1 MTWIVWRQYRTQAA
15 ISAALL
21 AAFAVFTVISGLHL
35 ATMWHHDLAACTAA
49 HNCTSGEGGL
59 FNGTGDA
66 TGLIIEMTLLVPA
79 LLGLFW
85 GAPLVAHELETGSL
99 QWTWVQSVTR
109 TRWFTVK
116 AGCLLLAA
124 AIWGGAV
131 AGLVTWWAG
140 PRNALYLDAFTGGN
154 FDIQGIVPV
163 GYALFAMA
171 LGILAGTLLRRTI
184 PAMAVTLG
192 GFVAVRLVIT
202 LWVRKHYMAAV
213 TTYANAG
220 ANLQPKGS
228 YWSYASGLAGPH
240 GPLQQLNG
248 MVQIGTTEF
257 DGVPSSALPAACR
270 ALVDAGS
277 VNTGRTS
284 ASGVGDMSA
293 INSCLTS
300 HHIQQ
305 FITYQPAS
313 RYWAFQ
319 GIETGLYIL
328 IAAALIAVTIAVIR
342 RRDA

>member
-1 MTWIVWRQYRTQAA
+1 MTWIVWRQYRFQAA
-15 ISAALL
+15 VSAALL
-21 AAFAVFTVISGLHL
+21 AAFAVFTVITGLHL
-35 ATMWHHDLAACTAA
+35 ATTWHNDLVACTAA
-49 HNCTSGEGGL
+49 NNCTTGEGGL
-59 FNGTGDA
+59 FNGSGDTA
-66 TGLIIEMTLLVPA
+66 GLIIEMTLLVPA

-109 TRWFTVK
+109 TRWFAAK

-124 AIWGGAV
+124 AVWGGAV
-131 AGLVTWWAG
+131 AALVTWWAG

-171 LGILAGTLLRRTI
+171 LGIMAGTLLRRTI
-184 PAMAVTLG
+184 PAMAITLG

-202 LWVRKHYMAAV
+202 LWVRRHYMAAV
-213 TTYANAG
+213 TTYANVG
-220 ANLQPKGS
+220 TNLTPKGS
-228 YWSYASGLAGPH
+228 YWQYASGLTGPN
-240 GPLQQLNG
+240 GPLPQGNTTVVIHPGALTAL
-248 MVQIGTTEF
+248 TTEF
-257 DGVPSSALPAACR
+257 DGV
-270 ALVDAGS
+270 S
-277 VNTGRTS
+277 VNELPKACQAAAS
-284 ASGVGDMSA
+284 AGGPPSA
-293 INSCLTS
+293 AANNCLTS

-319 GIETGLYIL
+319 GIETGIYAL

>member
-15 ISAALL
+15 ISAVLL
-21 AAFAVFTVISGLHL
+21 AAFAVFAVLTGLHL
-35 ATMWHHDLAACTAA
+35 ATTWHNDLVACTAA
-49 HNCTSGEGGL
+49 HNCSSGQGGL
-59 FNGTGDA
+59 FNGSGDA
-66 TGLIIEMTLLVPA
+66 IGLIIEMTLIVPA

-85 GAPLVAHELETGSL
+85 GAPLVAHEVETGSL

-109 TRWFTVK
+109 TRWFTAK

-124 AIWGGAV
+124 AVWGGAV
-131 AGLVTWWAG
+131 AALVTWWAG

-184 PAMAVTLG
+184 PAMAITLG

-202 LWVRKHYMAAV
+202 LWVRKHYMSAV

-220 ANLQPKGS
+220 VNLTPKGS
-228 YWSYASGLAGPH
+228 YWSYASGLTGPH
-240 GPLQQLNG
+240 GPLPQVNG
-248 MVQIGTTEF
+248 MVSGPTMVY
-257 DGVPSSALPAACR
+257 DGVPVSVLPKACQAA
-270 ALVDAGS
+270 
-277 VNTGRTS
+277 
-284 ASGVGDMSA
+284 ASGPNPNA
-293 INSCLTS
+293 ASCLTS
-300 HHIQQ
+300 EHIRQ

-319 GIETGLYIL
+319 GIETGIYVL
-328 IAAALIAVTIAVIR
+328 IAAALIAATVTVIR

>member
-21 AAFAVFTVISGLHL
+21 AAFAVFTVTSGLHL
-35 ATMWHHDLAACTAA
+35 ATIWHNDLVACTAA
-49 HNCTSGEGGL
+49 HNCSSGQGGL
-59 FNGTGDA
+59 FNGNGDA
-66 TGLIIEMTLLVPA
+66 TGLIIELTLIVPA

-124 AIWGGAV
+124 AVWGGAV

-184 PAMAVTLG
+184 PAMAITLG
-192 GFVAVRLVIT
+192 GFVAVRIVIT
-202 LWVRKHYMAAV
+202 LWVRKYYMAAV
-213 TTYANAG
+213 TTYANADV
-220 ANLQPKGS
+220 NITPKGS
-228 YWSYASGLAGPH
+228 YWSYASGLTGPH
-240 GPLQQLNG
+240 GPLSQVNG
-248 MVQIGTTEF
+248 LVQASTTYYG
-257 DGVPSSALPAACR
+257 GVPVANLPAACR
-270 ALVDAGS
+270 AL
-277 VNTGRTS
+277 
-284 ASGVGDMSA
+284 ASNPNQNA
-293 INSCLTS
+293 AAPCLTS
-300 HHIQQ
+300 HHIRQ

-328 IAAALIAVTIAVIR
+328 LAAALIAATVAIIR

>member
-1 MTWIVWRQYRTQAA
+1 MTWIVWRQYRFQAA

-21 AAFAVFTVISGLHL
+21 AAFAVFAVVTGLHM
-35 ATMWHHDLAACTAA
+35 ATMWHSDLAACTAA

-59 FNGTGDA
+59 FNGNGDA
-66 TGLIIEMTLLVPA
+66 SGLIIEMTLLVPA

-85 GAPLVAHELETGSL
+85 GAPLVAHEMETGSL

-109 TRWFTVK
+109 TRWFAVK
-116 AGCLLLAA
+116 AGCLMLAA
-124 AIWGGAV
+124 AVWGGAV
-131 AGLVTWWAG
+131 AALVTWWAG

-171 LGILAGTLLRRTI
+171 LGIMAGTMLRRTL
-184 PAMAVTLG
+184 PAMAVTLA
-192 GFVAVRLVIT
+192 GFIAVRLVIT
-202 LWVRKHYMAAV
+202 LWLRKQYMAAV
-213 TTYANAG
+213 TTYANVG
-220 ANLQPKGS
+220 TNITPKGS
-228 YWSYASGLAGPH
+228 YWSYASGLTGPH
-240 GPLQQLNG
+240 GPLAQANG
-248 MVQIGTTEF
+248 MVVTNPNALTTEF
-257 DGVPSSALPAACR
+257 DGVPVTELPKACQAAASAGGPPSSA
-270 ALVDAGS
+270 
-277 VNTGRTS
+277 VN
-284 ASGVGDMSA
+284 
-293 INSCLTS
+293 NCLTS

>member
-1 MTWIVWRQYRTQAA
+1 MTWIVWRQYRMQAA
-15 ISAALL
+15 VSAALL

-35 ATMWHHDLAACTAA
+35 ATQWHNDLIACTAA
-49 HNCTSGEGGL
+49 HNCSTGQGGL
-59 FNGTGDA
+59 FNGSGDA
-66 TGLIIEMTLLVPA
+66 TGLIIEMTFIVPA

-124 AIWGGAV
+124 AVWGGGV
-131 AGLVTWWAG
+131 AALVTWWAG

-184 PAMAVTLG
+184 PAMAITLG
-192 GFVAVRLVIT
+192 GFIAVRLVIT
-202 LWVRKHYMAAV
+202 LWARKHYMSAV
-213 TTYANAG
+213 TSYANVA
-220 ANLQPKGS
+220 ANLTPKGS
-228 YWSYASGLAGPH
+228 YWSYASGLTGPN
-240 GPLQQLNG
+240 GPIQQVNG
-248 MVQIGTTEF
+248 MVSGPSMVF
-257 DGVPSSALPAACR
+257 DGVPVTALPKACQAA
-270 ALVDAGS
+270 AQE
-277 VNTGRTS
+277 
-284 ASGVGDMSA
+284 ASPSGNAAAS
-293 INSCLTS
+293 NCLTA

-313 RYWAFQ
+313 RYWTFQ
-319 GIETGLYIL
+319 GIETGIYVL